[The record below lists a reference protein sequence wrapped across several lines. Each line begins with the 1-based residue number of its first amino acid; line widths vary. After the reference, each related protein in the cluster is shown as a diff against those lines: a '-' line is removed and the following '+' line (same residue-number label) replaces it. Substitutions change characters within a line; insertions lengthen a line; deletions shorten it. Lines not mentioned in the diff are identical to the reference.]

1 MRVNDIKKLTETD
14 FRNILTEENFKY
26 IKENHNS
33 VWVALE
39 QYKEGAKL
47 SEEIEYV
54 NVNEYFEAI
63 KEQKSYLE

>member
-1 MRVNDIKKLTETD
+1 MRVNDIKKLTEKD
-14 FRNILTEENFKY
+14 FRNLLTEENFKY

-47 SEEIEYV
+47 SEEIEYL